1 MRNDLILS
9 TAQFIDDID
18 LPHPTRVGIDG
29 VSASGKTVF
38 ADDLVKPL
46 EAMGRHVIRTSI
58 DGFHNPPH
66 IRYQRGK
73 DCHHGYFSDSFNYT
87 AVIQDILE
95 PLGPDGELQYN
106 PVRYDLHQ
114 DRKVQHKYQSAQK
127 NSILLF
133 EGVMLFRDPLN
144 SYWDYKIFLD
154 VSFDIVLERALK
166 RDHKRLGGENQL
178 LHKYNK
184 RYIPGQKKY
193 LNKYAPERQAHL
205 VVNNNNYHEPY
216 FIRKI
221 MHH

>member
-1 MRNDLILS
+1 MRDDLILS
-9 TAQFIDDID
+9 TAKFINDID

-46 EAMGRHVIRTSI
+46 EDMGRHVIRASI

-66 IRYQRGK
+66 IRYRHGK
-73 DCHHGYFSDSFNYT
+73 DCHHGYFSDSFNYD
-87 AVIQDILE
+87 AVINDILK
-95 PLGPDGELQYN
+95 PLGPAGKLQYN
-106 PVRYDLHQ
+106 LARHDLYQ
-114 DRKVQHKYQSAQK
+114 DKKLQHVNQHAKS

-133 EGVMLFRDPLN
+133 EGVMLFRDPIN
-144 SYWDYKIFLD
+144 PYWDYKIFLD
-154 VSFDIVLERALK
+154 VSFDVVLERAIV
-166 RDHKRLGGENQL
+166 RDHKRLGGKSKL
-178 LHKYNK
+178 LNKYQK

-193 LNKYAPERQAHL
+193 LTQYSPERQAHL
-205 VVNNNNYHEPY
+205 VVNNNNYHKPY